1 MGGVAVVTDSAAGI
15 PQELA
20 EKHGI
25 HVMPLIVLFGQE
37 MYRDGVDMTSQEFY
51 RRFRES
57 EELPTTSTPS
67 LGDFLSLYT
76 ELSRETEGIVSL
88 HVSRPLSGVFDIAK
102 GAARELRS
110 QVPIEVIDTR
120 TATMAQ
126 GFIALEA
133 AKAARAGQ
141 NLAQV
146 VQRAEEMVPR
156 VKFFAILD
164 TLRYL
169 QRGGRIG
176 RAEALMGSVLQV
188 KPILSIDRDGMV
200 IGLDRPRTK
209 HKALE
214 RILELTEE
222 EVGSRPV
229 HMAVMHA
236 DALAEAE
243 RLKAQVETRFNCV
256 ELYLAEFT
264 PVMTAYSGPGLVGVS
279 FWAEGQA

>member
-1 MGGVAVVTDSAAGI
+1 MSGVAVVTDSAAGL

-20 EKHGI
+20 KEYGI
-25 HVMPLIVLFGQE
+25 HVVPLIVLFGRE

-57 EELPTTSTPS
+57 KELPTTSTPS
-67 LGDFLSLYT
+67 LGDFVSLYT
-76 ELSRETEGIVSL
+76 ELSQEAEGIVSV
-88 HVSRPLSGVFDIAK
+88 HVSRPLSGVFEIAE
-102 GAARELRS
+102 GAAREVRS
-110 QVPIEVIDTR
+110 QAPIEVIDTR

-133 AKAARAGQ
+133 ARVSRVGQ
-141 NLAQV
+141 SLAQV
-146 VQRAEEMVPR
+146 VQRVEEMIGR

-200 IGLDRPRTK
+200 IGLGRPRTK
-209 HKALE
+209 RRALE

-222 EVGSRPV
+222 QVGSRPV

-236 DALAEAE
+236 DAPAEAE
-243 RLKAQVETRFNCV
+243 RLKGQVEARFNCV
-256 ELYLAEFT
+256 ELHLTEFT
-264 PVMTAYSGPGLVGVS
+264 PVMTTHSGPGLVGVS
-279 FWAEGQA
+279 FWAEG